1 MATEA
6 AHAQTGS
13 AQYATFFLDGLYF
26 GIEVLSVQ
34 EVIRH
39 QEMTPVPLAPPVV
52 RGLINLRGQIV
63 TALDLRT
70 RLGLTP
76 RGSDELPMNVV
87 VRTADG
93 AVSLL
98 VDEIDDVV
106 EARSDQYER
115 APETARSKVDG
126 LVTGVYKLPKHLLL
140 ILDVERTVSLDAE
153 ARVPQSTVV
162 N

>member
-1 MATEA
+1 MTTSTA
-6 AHAQTGS
+6 AAGETGT
-13 AQYATFFLDGLYF
+13 AQYATFLLDGLYF
-26 GIEVLSVQ
+26 GIEVQQVQ

-39 QEMTPVPLAPPVV
+39 QEMTPVPLAPAVV

-76 RGSDELPMNVV
+76 RPDGELPMNVV
-87 VRTADG
+87 VRTPDG

-106 EARSDQYER
+106 EVSAEQFEP
-115 APETARSKVDG
+115 APETVRTKVDG
-126 LVTGVYKLPKHLLL
+126 LVTGVYKLTARLLL
-140 ILDVERTVSLDAE
+140 VLDVERTIDIAQRRSDA
-153 ARVPQSTVV
+153 A
-162 N
+162 

>member
-1 MATEA
+1 MTSTSHTES
-6 AHAQTGS
+6 GS

-26 GIEVLSVQ
+26 GIEVLRVQ

-76 RGSDELPMNVV
+76 RSDDVLLMNVV

-106 EARSDQYER
+106 EVR
-115 APETARSKVDG
+115 AEQFEQPPETVRTKVDG
-126 LVTGVYKLPKHLLL
+126 LVTGVYKLPARLLL
-140 ILDVERTVSLDAE
+140 ILDVERTVDISTRLADA
-153 ARVPQSTVV
+153 A
-162 N
+162 